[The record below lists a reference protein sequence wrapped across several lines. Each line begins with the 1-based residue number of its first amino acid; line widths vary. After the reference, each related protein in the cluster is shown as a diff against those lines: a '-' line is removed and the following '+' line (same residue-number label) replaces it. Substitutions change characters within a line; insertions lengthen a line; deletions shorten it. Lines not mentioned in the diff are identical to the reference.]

1 MNYPSKEEIQQEMEL
16 HNSDEVGIDNPWT
29 FEDAEYH
36 LLLSDKYHKDD
47 SEFSYN
53 GRTTSI
59 DNIKAAIKAQKW
71 DKYSYV
77 YALNAME
84 PHRAW
89 DVYTKKHLVEIFYE
103 YIQHSFRS
111 IARFS
116 TFALLEWTVI
126 EEFPHIKGDDLLVE
140 TNFYKWLVA
149 RKDDGFID
157 ARFIDAIKTYTKH
170 IDKPFMNRNDG
181 EAHKFTFQCFWA
193 KVNDPKR
200 KLS

>member
-1 MNYPSKEEIQQEMEL
+1 MKYPSKEEIQEEMEL
-16 HNSDEVGIDNPWT
+16 HNNDEAGIDNPWT

-36 LLLSDKYHKDD
+36 LLLSDKYRKDE

-77 YALNAME
+77 YALNAMK
-84 PHRAW
+84 P
-89 DVYTKKHLVEIFYE
+89 
-103 YIQHSFRS
+103 HSFYDRYKKQYLIDLFFEEIES
-111 IARFS
+111 KFRCIAHFT
-116 TFALLEWTVI
+116 TFKDVQWTVD

-140 TNFYKWLVA
+140 TNFYKWLTE
-149 RKDDGFID
+149 RKTRGIIDGAFIP
-157 ARFIDAIKTYTKH
+157 AVKTYSKFVEA
-170 IDKPFMNRNDG
+170 PFKNRTDG

-193 KVNDPKR
+193 HINNPK
-200 KLS
+200 LTS